1 MNAYEF
7 GYNLGELEKQA
18 NRGRFVGRLVNAL
31 AGIGTGA
38 QTVNRG
44 AQHIVKGFGRGLQGA
59 GEIIGSKA
67 RPTFTPK
74 GGTSL
79 GNSTGLGGLFLG
91 AGRGMQTTG
100 KSMINNVGSGSTRTM
115 RDIRGL
121 LGHGMR
127 LGGSTMRGVGHGVN
141 LAGEGLQAVGK
152 GVNMLGSAQY
162 GVPTLAAA
170 WLLGGTAAVGPK
182 LPLPNVRFK
191 SPLDIDFRYRTQKPV
206 EFEW

>member
-1 MNAYEF
+1 MTAYEF
-7 GYNLGELEKQA
+7 GYDIGQLEKQA
-18 NRGRFVGRLVNAL
+18 SRGRMAGRLLNALTGVASGAQSINRGS
-31 AGIGTGA
+31 
-38 QTVNRG
+38 
-44 AQHIVKGFGRGLQGA
+44 QHIVKGFGRGLQGA

-79 GNSTGLGGLFLG
+79 GNSTGLGGLLLG
-91 AGRGMQTTG
+91 TGRGMQTTG
-100 KSMINNVGSGSTRTM
+100 KSMINNIGSGSTRTT

-127 LGGSTMRGVGHGVN
+127 LGGSVARGAGHGVN

-170 WLLGGTAAVGPK
+170 GLLGGTAAVGPK
-182 LPLPNVRFK
+182 LPLPNVRFQ
-191 SPLDIDFRYRTQKPV
+191 SPVDLNFSYKTRKPV